1 VSFHRL
7 ETPIDFKA
15 GDTIVD
21 SRCGIAV
28 TGTVTEVRG
37 RSVYYRDSCRACVQ
51 DGRHHRTQADFSTT
65 SKGAAA

>member
-1 VSFHRL
+1 MSIRQL
-7 ETPIDFKA
+7 KTPIAFKA

-28 TGTVTEVRG
+28 TGTVTQVRG
-37 RSVYYRDSCRACVQ
+37 NSVYYRDSCRACVQ

>member
-1 VSFHRL
+1 MSIRQL
-7 ETPIDFKA
+7 KTPIDFKA

-28 TGTVTEVRG
+28 TGTVTQVRG
-37 RSVYYRDSCRACVQ
+37 NSVYYRDSCRACVQ

-65 SKGAAA
+65 SKGVAS